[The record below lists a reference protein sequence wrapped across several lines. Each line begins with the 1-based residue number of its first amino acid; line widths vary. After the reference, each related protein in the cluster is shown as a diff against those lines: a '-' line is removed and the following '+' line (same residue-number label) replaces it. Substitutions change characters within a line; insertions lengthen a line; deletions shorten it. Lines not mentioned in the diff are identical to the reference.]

1 MEPVVPAVLL
11 FLAVASI
18 VSGAPIE
25 SGIMSGDTSAASIVS
40 GDKTQNGKLRYG
52 NEICLPVIL
61 QTLKLYKSVLC
72 LITYYAMTT
81 GEMQVLQAY

>member
-1 MEPVVPAVLL
+1 MEPVVLAVLL
-11 FLAVASI
+11 LLAVASI
-18 VSGAPIE
+18 VPGAPIE